1 MNPKN
6 DDADSQ
12 PLLFTLRSLFIQ
24 NMHRLYSPTSLYS
37 LPNPFFL
44 SLVFEHFPID
54 GKSLLYT
61 NTTPYNSPKR
71 YFCFNLY
78 LFSIKKSK
86 NKNLCLDKITDGLFT
101 SLPQIFK
108 KESHK
113 AKYTLSTLNITALYI
128 LNHIYPRSR
137 IIITKIFSLV
147 LLSSYDS

>member
-12 PLLFTLRSLFIQ
+12 PLLFILRSLFVQ
-24 NMHRLYSPTSLYS
+24 NMHQFYLPTSLYS
-37 LPNPFFL
+37 FPKPFFL
-44 SLVFEHFPID
+44 GLVFEHFPMMVNLYYIPT
-54 GKSLLYT
+54 LLH
-61 NTTPYNSPKR
+61 TTLPKH

-78 LFSIKKSK
+78 LFSINKTK

-113 AKYTLSTLNITALYI
+113 AKNTFSTLNLTTLYI
-128 LNHIYPRSR
+128 FNHIYPRSG